1 MFTSQCIVRATVIGF
16 AGTMSGHVS
25 APLLESSENVLT
37 DAVRLQ
43 VCCSV
48 LCILW
53 RGLIS
58 LN

>member
-1 MFTSQCIVRATVIGF
+1 MFTSQCIVRATVIGC

-43 VCCSV
+43 VCFSM
-48 LCILW
+48 LHILW
-53 RGLIS
+53 RGLFY
-58 LN
+58 